1 MRICDLS
8 LTHSFLNSKVKS
20 IGLPGKSKGFGQAL
34 SLCDFQI
41 FALNAH
47 LGDNIQTY
55 RMTKERG

>member
-8 LTHSFLNSKVKS
+8 LTCSFPDSKVNWP
-20 IGLPGKSKGFGQAL
+20 LLA
-34 SLCDFQI
+34 FQERAKVLDKHFHFVI

-55 RMTKERG
+55 SLQDD